1 MAPLEKVQSGQPL
14 VIRASDYNA
23 MIEAARDFRRRQQSQ
38 SWMPSPPGERVV
50 RIKNNTGANRGRFE
64 VVGLGDPIFD
74 PAVAEEAFK
83 DQLAFMGQTPTIDHE
98 GKFALLLEPIPA
110 GKLGRACLFGVC
122 PTQVIITDEAHA
134 FADIYPGLTAALY
147 GAESGA
153 AQILWRQSGTGLKW
167 AVVRVGSPGGAA
179 PSAGTAAFPAKVI
192 SHGVGPAY
200 SVLEQVVS
208 SSGAFTAKSGAS
220 NITAVNV
227 AEIGVVSSGSPILN
241 RIVMVTALNAANM
254 SGSIGY
260 TFECPVYA
268 RYM

>member
-14 VIRASDYNA
+14 VIRAGDYNA

-38 SWMPSPPGERVV
+38 SWWPSLPGETFV

-64 VVGLGDPIFD
+64 VVGLGDPLFD
-74 PAVAEEAFK
+74 PATAEDAFK
-83 DQLAFMGQTPTIDHE
+83 DQLAFIGQMPTIDHE
-98 GKFALLLEPIPA
+98 GKFAILLEPVPA

-122 PTQVIITDEAHA
+122 PTQIIITDEAHA
-134 FADIYPGLTAALY
+134 FADIYPSVTATLY

-153 AQILWRQSGTGLKW
+153 AQILWKQSGTGLKW
-167 AVVRVGSPGGAA
+167 AMVRIGSPGGAA

-192 SHGVGPAY
+192 SHGTGPSY

-208 SSGAFTAKSGAS
+208 SNGAFTAKSGAS

-227 AEIGVVSSGSPILN
+227 AEIGVVASGSPILN
-241 RIVMVTALNAANM
+241 RIVMVTALHADNT
-254 SGSIGY
+254 SGSIQY

-268 RYM
+268 RYL